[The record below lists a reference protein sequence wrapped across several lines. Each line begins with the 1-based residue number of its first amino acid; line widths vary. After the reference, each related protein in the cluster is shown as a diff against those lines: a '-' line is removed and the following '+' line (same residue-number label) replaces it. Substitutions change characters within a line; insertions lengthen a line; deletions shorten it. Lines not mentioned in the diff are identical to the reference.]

1 MKTSTKVT
9 IGLSIA
15 AIAGISTAVVV
26 SDKVV
31 NKVVNKV
38 RFACNRHKVKKFVDD
53 KFNGNEKLL
62 GVVDDLTDKDLDAL
76 LGVMKKVKDSRHKVS
91 VYGDNVKD
99 ATENVKDK
107 LTSFI
112 DAVF

>member
-1 MKTSTKVT
+1 MQPSQ
-9 IGLSIA
+9 SE
-15 AIAGISTAVVV
+15 
-26 SDKVV
+26 
-31 NKVVNKV
+31 
-38 RFACNRHKVKKFVDD
+38 KFVDD

>member
-1 MKTSTKVT
+1 MKTSTKVM

-26 SDKVV
+26 SD
-31 NKVVNKV
+31 KVVNKV

>member
-31 NKVVNKV
+31 N
-38 RFACNRHKVKKFVDD
+38 
-53 KFNGNEKLL
+53 
-62 GVVDDLTDKDLDAL
+62 
-76 LGVMKKVKDSRHKVS
+76 
-91 VYGDNVKD
+91 
-99 ATENVKDK
+99 
-107 LTSFI
+107 
-112 DAVF
+112 